1 MTPSAF
7 RSDDIS
13 LRPFAASDAPA
24 LETYLNHPDLE
35 GRRYLPGGLPEF
47 APLSRPQIEGLVDR
61 WGKAENVL
69 HLAVIQRES
78 GELIGH
84 AESDWGWD
92 PHNPSVSVVIDPGRQ
107 RQGFGSQ
114 ALRLLL
120 DYLFAFTPAHNTT
133 AWIAAWNAPALAFAA
148 HRGFHQAGRLRR
160 AGIRHG
166 AYYDLVILDML
177 RLEWLAEGGRPD
189 AP

>member
-7 RSDDIS
+7 RSDGIS
-13 LRPFAASDAPA
+13 LRPFSLDDAHA
-24 LETYLNHPDLE
+24 LQAYVNHPDLE
-35 GRRYLPGGLPEF
+35 GRRYISGGFPEI
-47 APLSRPQIEGLVDR
+47 APVSLQQIEGLIDK
-61 WGKAENVL
+61 WGNAENEL

-84 AESDWGWD
+84 AECDWDWD
-92 PHNPSVSVVIDPGRQ
+92 PHNPSLSVVIDPAHQ

-120 DYLFAFTPAHNTT
+120 DYLFGSTPAHNIT
-133 AWIAAWNAPALAFAA
+133 AWVADWNAPALAFATQ
-148 HRGFHQAGRLRR
+148 RGFRQAGRLRR

-166 AYYDLVILDML
+166 TYYDFVILDIL
-177 RLEWLAEGGRPD
+177 RPEWLAEGGRRD